1 MRAFSSCQRRLL
13 CLAADLP
20 RSHSLLEACPALAD
34 VCDSMLLR
42 RSREEPQI
50 KAALSKFNPRELRT
64 DEAKQA
70 ADVEFALR
78 TTARKYVKGEVQ
90 IGRAS
95 CRERV

>member
-1 MRAFSSCQRRLL
+1 
-13 CLAADLP
+13 
-20 RSHSLLEACPALAD
+20 
-34 VCDSMLLR
+34 MLFR

-78 TTARKYVKGEVQ
+78 TTARKYVKGEVRMAD
-90 IGRAS
+90 IEAAVK
-95 CRERV
+95 REFGVDMKGAMEALQGPVNESKALYDDAVLMMKA